1 MLTEAEAFRPGTGG
15 VPPSYWRSL
24 LFYNLYRLVAAA
36 VLLASF
42 AWLRASIAF
51 GVQDPRLFLWA
62 SSSYVVLAAVSLL
75 AMRLRRPGFPH
86 QLGFQVATDVICVVL
101 LMYASGGVSSGLG
114 LLLVVSLAAAGLIS
128 RGTQAVSFAALAT
141 IGVLL
146 QQGAQVLLLDRS
158 AGDFFQSG
166 LLSLGYFATAW
177 LARTLATYAVASERL
192 ARQRGV
198 DLENLAQ
205 VNQLVIQDMQD
216 GVLVVDAQGRVRQSN
231 EQAQRLL
238 GADLGRKPGSSLE
251 DYSPALAQHFRQ
263 WREDAA
269 ASAGPLR
276 IAPTGR
282 QVRPR
287 FVPVDPERASGALVF
302 LEDLSLIQA
311 QAQQLKLAALGRL
324 TANIAHEIRNP
335 LSAISHATELLQEDG
350 EERAD
355 KTQSRLLEIIRDNT
369 YRLDRMVQDVLQLN
383 RRDRAQAEPVA
394 PAAFLAAFVDEFCQ
408 AEGIP
413 PGAFSVEIDAGRDIC
428 FDRAHLHQV
437 LWNLCRNAWR
447 HGRQTEGSIRLVVS
461 EAHWRDIVQLDVID
475 DGPGVDPDLQPQL
488 FEPFFTTE
496 SKGTGLGLYI
506 AKEVCEANGAT
517 LDYIE
522 VAPGGQFRIC
532 CRGAP
537 C

>member
-1 MLTEAEAFRPGTGG
+1 MPEELSQPRGSD
-15 VPPSYWRSL
+15 VPASYWRSL
-24 LFYNLYRLVAAA
+24 RYYNLYRLVAAG
-36 VLLASF
+36 VLVSSF
-42 AWLRASIAF
+42 ALLGANAAF
-51 GVQDPRLFLWA
+51 GVQDPHLFL
-62 SSSYVVLAAVSLL
+62 AVSGIYVLL
-75 AMRLRRPGFPH
+75 AVVSIVTIGLRRPAFPY
-86 QLGFQVATDVICVVL
+86 QLGFQIATDVVCVVL
-101 LMYASGGVSSGLG
+101 LMYSSGGVSSGLG
-114 LLLVVSLAAAGLIS
+114 LLLVASLAAAGLIS
-128 RGTQAVSFAALAT
+128 RGRQAVFFAALAT

-146 QQGAQVLLLDRS
+146 QQTAQVLLLDKS

-192 ARQRGV
+192 AQQRGV

-216 GVLVVDAQGRVRQSN
+216 GVLVVDARGRVKQSN
-231 EQAQRLL
+231 AQVNRLL
-238 GADLGRKPGSSLE
+238 GTDFGQQPGALLE
-251 DYSPALAQHFRQ
+251 DYSPALAERFRR
-263 WREDAA
+263 WCEDGG
-269 ASAGPLR
+269 AGPGALR
-276 IAPTGR
+276 IAATGR
-282 QVRPR
+282 RIRPR
-287 FVPVDPERASGALVF
+287 FVPVDEGRAHGALVF

-335 LSAISHATELLQEDG
+335 LSAISHATELLQED
-350 EERAD
+350 EDAD
-355 KTQSRLLEIIRDNT
+355 KTRTRLLQIIRDNAH
-369 YRLDRMVQDVLQLN
+369 RLDRMVQDVLQLN
-383 RRDRAQAEPVA
+383 RRDRARVEQIRPSS
-394 PAAFLAAFVDEFCQ
+394 FLQPFVDEFCQ
-408 AEGIP
+408 AEKVP
-413 PGAFSVEIDAGRDIC
+413 RSAFSIEIDTERDVC

-447 HGRQTEGSIRLVVS
+447 HSRRGEGSIRLCVS

-532 CRGAP
+532 CKGGP